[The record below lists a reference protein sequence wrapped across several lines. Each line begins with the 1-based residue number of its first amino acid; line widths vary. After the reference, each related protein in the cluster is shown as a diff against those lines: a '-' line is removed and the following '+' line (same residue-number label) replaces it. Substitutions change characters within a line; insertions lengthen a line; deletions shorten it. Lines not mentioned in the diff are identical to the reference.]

1 MEDDGGTGLA
11 LLDGRDGD
19 DSANRGSDWML
30 MSRIATECGV
40 DHPAYLYGG
49 QNRPSTPFHI
59 GDGALAS
66 HL

>member
-1 MEDDGGTGLA
+1 MEDDGGTWLA
-11 LLDGRDGD
+11 LLDGD
-19 DSANRGSDWML
+19 DSTNRGSDWML